1 MRELTA
7 EGDLRA
13 QAIRVAVLPS
23 DVLDPELLDLE
34 AVLQK
39 QKEHK
44 DEYNLVSELMMLRT
58 LHTDANM
65 TEQQIARR
73 QRLASAKEVTLQP
86 AAVPC

>member
-1 MRELTA
+1 
-7 EGDLRA
+7 
-13 QAIRVAVLPS
+13 
-23 DVLDPELLDLE
+23 LLDLE

-58 LHTDANM
+58 LPTDANM

-73 QRLASAKEVTLQP
+73 QRLASAKEVTLR
-86 AAVPC
+86 